1 MLQNIP
7 PVPLPKLL
15 IILYL
20 ISMTRSGFLGTQL
33 KRFATF
39 DALVTLGFADLA
51 LQSQC
56 NFLCGFCFF
65 VKNWFGLST
74 KPLLFSIVPSFSLS
88 KIGRFTGFV
97 LSDFVFCVFAAFFA
111 VGVLFFRGVDHL
123 KER

>member
-1 MLQNIP
+1 
-7 PVPLPKLL
+7 VP
-15 IILYL
+15 
-20 ISMTRSGFLGTQL
+20 GGCFFGTQL

-74 KPLLFSIVPSFSLS
+74 KPLLFSVVSSFSLG
-88 KIGRFTGFV
+88 KIGRFTRFV
-97 LSDFVFCVFAAFFA
+97 LSDFVFCVFAAFLT

-123 KER
+123 KERKK